1 MINYKQILEAVNRGI
16 QLALDDFDD
25 DEPVQNNIKSKQVQN
40 RDYTKEY
47 LDWQKLMSKLEN
59 KTLSK
64 QDIEELVKLSKLT
77 NLKYTVNSTGA
88 LEDIV
93 DYIDRIDHNANLN
106 WIDTSKLVDMNCL
119 FKDKTNFNGDISEW
133 DVSNVKN
140 MSYMFTGCEEF
151 NQDISNWDVSNVK
164 YTRFIFYNC
173 PIKDKYK
180 PNLKYEEL

>member
-1 MINYKQILEAVNRGI
+1 MNLTNKILEAVNRGI
-16 QLALDDFDD
+16 KFALDDFED
-25 DEPVQNNIKSKQVQN
+25 DEIQGQINSKVNNKSN
-40 RDYTKEY
+40 LKEY
-47 LDWQKLMSKLEN
+47 FDWQQLISKLEDE
-59 KTLSK
+59 TLSK
-64 QDIEELVKLSKLT
+64 RDIEEFPRLSKLL
-77 NLKYTVNSTGA
+77 NLKYTVNSTGN

-93 DYIDRIDHNANLN
+93 DYIDRIDHTANLN

-133 DVSNVKN
+133 DVSNVK
-140 MSYMFTGCEEF
+140 
-151 NQDISNWDVSNVK
+151 